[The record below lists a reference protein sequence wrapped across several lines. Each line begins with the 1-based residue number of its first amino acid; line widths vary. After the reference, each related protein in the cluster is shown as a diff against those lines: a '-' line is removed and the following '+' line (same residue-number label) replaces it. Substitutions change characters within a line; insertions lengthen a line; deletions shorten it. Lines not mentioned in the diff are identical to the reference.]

1 MIRSALVALGAV
13 TTLTAPALADYYI
26 VHGPDRHCRVVERY
40 HPGDREI
47 VRIGPL
53 SFRDRSEAER
63 EIQVIC
69 KDGYYREEA
78 RRGERREERREGR
91 Y

>member
-1 MIRSALVALGAV
+1 MIRSALVAFGAV
-13 TTLTAPALADYYI
+13 LTFTAPALADYYI
-26 VHGPDRHCRVVERY
+26 VHGQDRHCRVVESY
-40 HPGDREI
+40 TPGDREI

-53 SFRDRSEAER
+53 SFHDRAEAER
-63 EIQVIC
+63 EVRVIC

-78 RRGERREERREGR
+78 RRQERREERREGR